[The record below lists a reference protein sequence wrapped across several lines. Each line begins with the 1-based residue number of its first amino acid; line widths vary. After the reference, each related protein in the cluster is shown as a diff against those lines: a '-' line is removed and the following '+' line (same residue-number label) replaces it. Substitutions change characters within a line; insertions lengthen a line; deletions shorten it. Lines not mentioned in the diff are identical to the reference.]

1 MTLLQKS
8 ILSTVVYYNTLDYPL
23 TSFEVFKYLI
33 NPLHIASFYY
43 SSKKT
48 LKDFSKTPLEI
59 NRFSEITLDNI
70 IRNLENR
77 ELKKFIKE
85 KNGFYFLEGREK
97 NIRIRIKRQKIADQK
112 WGKVRKIIYWLQI
125 IPYLQMV
132 AVNGSLALNNTYEES
147 DLDLFIVVKNK
158 RIWVTRFLITLFV
171 QLIGKRRH
179 KKLTKDR
186 ICLNHYVTDKSLEI
200 FGSLPNAEVHA
211 RMIPVLEVK
220 KGIYREFQKANNWI
234 KNYLVFWPKLEIK
247 HSKNLKISSL
257 LRDIAKIFE
266 KCLNSKIGDLL
277 EKLLKKI
284 QERTIEKNPL
294 THKKGGRIIF
304 NNNQLEFHPN
314 SPEGK
319 RLNKYN
325 KTMIFLGQNK
335 LGQEKDSGLL

>member
-179 KKLTKDR
+179 KKL
-186 ICLNHYVTDKSLEI
+186 
-200 FGSLPNAEVHA
+200 
-211 RMIPVLEVK
+211 K